1 MSRIL
6 VVDDED
12 NVLVAFEK
20 ILAVAGHTVLLSRSG
35 EQALELVRGEHPD
48 AVVLDVRMPGLNGL
62 DALSAIKQEHRR
74 LPVIVMTGQGTM
86 ETAIEATKRGAFDY
100 QLKPFDPA
108 TMLELIDR
116 AVQDARVME
125 RQVAIDAEAAA
136 PGVDAIVGR
145 GPAMQEVFKRI
156 GRVAPTDATVLI
168 RGESGTGKELVA
180 RAIYQHSRRASEA
193 LYVVNCVA
201 IPETL
206 LEAELFGHERGA
218 FTGAHARRIGKLEQ
232 ADGGTVFLDEIGDIP
247 PAIQAKLLRVLQ
259 ERTLER
265 IGGNETIRVDV
276 RLVAATNRNLERAIA
291 EGGFREDLYH
301 RLNVVTIRLPPLRER
316 GGDIGLLAHFF
327 LDHFARELDVP
338 RPTLTPEALELLENH
353 TWPGNVREL
362 ENCIERLLIMTRSQT
377 LQAEDVRQAF
387 DSAEADAGAMLAE
400 TLDDTVRKLVDRFF
414 STLGGPQP
422 YEHFMRALDRSI
434 LVEALARTRG
444 NLAKAARLL
453 GLPRATLHDKAQK
466 HGIRL
471 SDDDGR

>member
-1 MSRIL
+1 MSKIL
-6 VVDDED
+6 IVDDED
-12 NVLVAFEK
+12 NVLLAFER
-20 ILAVAGHTVLLSRSG
+20 ILSAAGHTVLVSSSG
-35 EQALELVRGEHPD
+35 EQALEAAQSERPD
-48 AVVLDVRMPGLNGL
+48 AVVLDVRMPGMNGL
-62 DALSAIKQEHRR
+62 DVLTALKRDHRR

-108 TMLELIDR
+108 TMLQLIDR

-125 RQVAIDAEAAA
+125 RQVAIDPKAAA
-136 PGVDAIVGR
+136 PGIDAIVGR
-145 GPAMQEVFKRI
+145 SPAMQEVFKRI

-180 RAIYQHSRRASEA
+180 RAIYQHSRRAGEA

-247 PAIQAKLLRVLQ
+247 PGLQAKLLRVLQ

-265 IGGNETIRVDV
+265 VGGNETIPVDV
-276 RLVAATNRNLERAIA
+276 RIVAATNRNLERAMA
-291 EGGFREDLYH
+291 DGGFREDLYH
-301 RLNVVTIRLPPLRER
+301 RLNVVTIRLPPLRDR
-316 GGDIGLLAHFF
+316 LGDVPQLVDFF

-338 RPTLTPEALELLENH
+338 RPAVAPEALELLENFA
-353 TWPGNVREL
+353 WPGNVREL
-362 ENCIERLLIMTRSQT
+362 ENCIERLVIMTRSPT
-377 LQAEDVRQAF
+377 LQAEDVRQAL
-387 DSAEADAGAMLAE
+387 DSADASALLAE
-400 TLDDTVRKLVDRFF
+400 TLDEAVHKLVDRFF
-414 STLGGPQP
+414 GTLAGPQP
-422 YEHFMRALDRSI
+422 FEQFLRTLERSI
-434 LVEALARTRG
+434 LVEALARTHG

-466 HGIRL
+466 YGIRL
-471 SDDDGR
+471 PDEPLSR